1 MSVYL
6 GVDIG
11 TYESKG
17 VLVDRE
23 GTVVASAARPH
34 GLIVPQAGW
43 AEHRAEED
51 WWADFVWLARDLIA
65 KSGLAP
71 SAIKGIGTSAIGPC
85 MLPVDSNGAP
95 LMNAVLYG
103 VDTRAAREIQDL
115 TALIGA
121 DTIFT
126 RCGNALTS
134 QSVGPKIL
142 WLRRNRPNI
151 YARTHKFL
159 NSTSFLVH
167 RLTGR
172 FVTDHYTAANASP
185 LYLIDEQTWSAA
197 LAPGVTELDRL
208 PELAWTTEVAGGV
221 IRRAAEQTGLM
232 PGTPVIVGTI
242 DAAAEAI
249 SVGVLDPSDMM
260 LMYGSTIFTILIA
273 EKRIRDDRLW
283 HAPWLFPGQQACM
296 AGLATSGTLTHW
308 FAEQLARDL
317 DPQSAMAELAAEAET
332 SPPGANGLVFLPY
345 FSGERTPIHD
355 PHAKGSILGLT
366 LASTRADT
374 YRALIEGIA
383 FATKHIFDTYAE
395 AGAPPQTI
403 HAVGGG
409 LRNRIWTQATSDVSG
424 HAQVVGKVNI
434 GAAYGDAFLA
444 ALAVGDVSRQ
454 AIKSWNPAASRL
466 EPEPANAG
474 VYRQRY
480 EVFRELYVR
489 TKDLTARL
497 GQ

>member
-1 MSVYL
+1 
-6 GVDIG
+6 
-11 TYESKG
+11 
-17 VLVDRE
+17 
-23 GTVVASAARPH
+23 
-34 GLIVPQAGW
+34 
-43 AEHRAEED
+43 
-51 WWADFVWLARDLIA
+51 
-65 KSGLAP
+65 
-71 SAIKGIGTSAIGPC
+71 
-85 MLPVDSNGAP
+85 
-95 LMNAVLYG
+95 
-103 VDTRAAREIQDL
+103 
-115 TALIGA
+115 
-121 DTIFT
+121 
-126 RCGNALTS
+126 
-134 QSVGPKIL
+134 
-142 WLRRNRPNI
+142 
-151 YARTHKFL
+151 
-159 NSTSFLVH
+159 
-167 RLTGR
+167 
-172 FVTDHYTAANASP
+172 
-185 LYLIDEQTWSAA
+185 
-197 LAPGVTELDRL
+197 
-208 PELAWTTEVAGGV
+208 
-221 IRRAAEQTGLM
+221 
-232 PGTPVIVGTI
+232 
-242 DAAAEAI
+242 
-249 SVGVLDPSDMM
+249 
-260 LMYGSTIFTILIA
+260 
-273 EKRIRDDRLW
+273 
-283 HAPWLFPGQQACM
+283 M

-308 FAEQLARDL
+308 FAEQLAREL

-355 PHAKGSILGLT
+355 PQAKGSILGLT
-366 LASTRADT
+366 LASTRADI

-383 FATKHIFDTYAE
+383 FATNHIFDTYAE